1 MYRPDASPDSGV
13 VSSGEKS
20 SLVGRL
26 VDALVALSVYDVI
39 LLGIPLLFA
48 GSLLFGFAFG
58 ISVTASVTAAG
69 VVACGLVGY
78 GLFGAP
84 PRDVEN

>member
-1 MYRPDASPDSGV
+1 MYRPDASPDRGV
-13 VSSGEKS
+13 VSSGEKP

-48 GSLLFGFAFG
+48 GSLVVGYVAG
-58 ISVTASVTAAG
+58 MSATASVTAAG

-84 PRDVEN
+84 PRESEN